1 MNAIILATIVHIFSR
16 LKSMEL
22 VGHLVRDRAVQ
33 DREQSLQ
40 LLRLLPQL
48 LLLVEDGGH
57 ERLDEDPLLL
67 TLLGGDHVK
76 NWL

>member
-16 LKSMEL
+16 LKSMEF
-22 VGHLVRDRAVQ
+22 VGHLVRNRAVE

-67 TLLGGDHVK
+67 TLLGRDHVK